1 VYKIPFDVDYRFWF
15 KKDLWTLKEALEIFA
30 LDSTQSAQFVELIKA
45 RLQARK
51 IINFNEMDIDNS
63 DPLFD
68 PLDIIDFAIT
78 KKIPIPDVV
87 YEWYSKQCE
96 IESVNNATSPKPS
109 GKDLSETERTKYL
122 KLIGLL
128 ALALSEKSNLYKIG
142 DRPNV
147 SQINEAVQTILDA
160 LPDANRRACCRSYL
174 RDSISKG
181 LDLLNK

>member
-1 VYKIPFDVDYRFWF
+1 MPFDVDYPFWF

-68 PLDIIDFAIT
+68 PLDIIHFAIT

-109 GKDLSETERTKYL
+109 GKDLSETECTEHL
-122 KLIGLL
+122 KQIGML
-128 ALALSEKSNLYKIG
+128 ALVLAEAKNIYKIG
-142 DRPNV
+142 DRPNAN
-147 SQINEAVQTILDA
+147 QIAEGVIKLLDA
-160 LPDANRRACCRSYL
+160 LPDANRTWLLSSSIRG
-174 RDSISKG
+174 SISKG
-181 LDLLNK
+181 LKLLDK